1 MSKSVLEVSGDLSVQ
16 EQAQQLALRALELP
30 QSAER
35 KRLVQEALA
44 LDPRCVDAL
53 CAEAAVAGSLDE
65 ASRKVKEL
73 AVQMERELGEAFFR
87 ENEGRLWEMPQARP
101 YLRTRL
107 CLADLLA
114 RAGRFRMA
122 QPHLQ
127 ALLRMCPSYDPLKVR
142 YPLARC
148 FACQG
153 RIKELKA
160 LLNQFQTDISPVW
173 TWMGLLEC
181 IKSQRLEDARLYLR
195 RARERNVHIE
205 GYLTGTQLP
214 PREVSGE
221 ILPGSSEEA
230 AYALRFLELAWRSD
244 RQAMYWLFRGA
255 YE

>member
-1 MSKSVLEVSGDLSVQ
+1 MSKSVLDVSGDLSAQ
-16 EQAQQLALRALELP
+16 DQAQQLALRAMELP

-35 KRLVQEALA
+35 KRLVQEALE
-44 LDPRCVDAL
+44 LDPQCVDAQ

-65 ASRKVKEL
+65 ASRKVKAL
-73 AVQMERELGEAFFR
+73 AVQLERDLGEGFFR
-87 ENEGRLWEMPQARP
+87 EYEGRLWEMPQAKP

-122 QPHLQ
+122 QPHLE
-127 ALLRMCPSYDPLKVR
+127 ALMRMCPPYDPLRVR

-148 FACQG
+148 YACQG
-153 RIKELKA
+153 RLKELKA
-160 LLNQFQTDISPVW
+160 LLSRFNTDIGPAW

-181 IKSQRLEDARLYLR
+181 IKAQRLDDAKLYLR
-195 RARERNVHIE
+195 RARERNAHIE
-205 GYLTGTQLP
+205 GYLTGAQLP
-214 PREVSGE
+214 PKECAE
-221 ILPGSSEEA
+221 NALPGSAEEA

-244 RQAMYWLFRGA
+244 RHAMYWLFRGA